1 VSTVPSKSH
10 VALPTKQLFAGGSP
24 GVLFRHISIFQLKQ
38 LPSAAPSVKN
48 SESRSVSSSQ
58 GTSTTN
64 LIQLIRKEPYHFIV
78 LGLPKTITI
87 FAGKYQESE
96 NDKAAEQEHSITI
109 SKIDKE
115 SFNRLTE
122 ESRRLKFEHEATL
135 REFMVTKAQ
144 LVRIISFF

>member
-1 VSTVPSKSH
+1 
-10 VALPTKQLFAGGSP
+10 
-24 GVLFRHISIFQLKQ
+24 
-38 LPSAAPSVKN
+38 
-48 SESRSVSSSQ
+48 
-58 GTSTTN
+58 
-64 LIQLIRKEPYHFIV
+64 V